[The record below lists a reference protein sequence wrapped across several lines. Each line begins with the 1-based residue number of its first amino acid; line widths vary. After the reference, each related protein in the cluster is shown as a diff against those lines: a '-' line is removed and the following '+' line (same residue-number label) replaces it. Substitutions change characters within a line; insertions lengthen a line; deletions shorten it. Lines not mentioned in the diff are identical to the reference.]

1 MSKNARSKQSRGTGS
16 ARASNGESSETQ
28 PVPAFKPPLTPS
40 RRRMFVAAGLLAV
53 WVGLL
58 LTLYVTAVFPE
69 KQKKA
74 VKTPEPQPATGTVP
88 R

>member
-1 MSKNARSKQSRGTGS
+1 MPKNARSKQSRGTGS
-16 ARASNGESSETQ
+16 VRAGDDDSSEARLAS
-28 PVPAFKPPLTPS
+28 AFKPPLTPS
-40 RRRMFVAAGLLAV
+40 RRRLFIAAGLLAV

-58 LTLYVTAVFPE
+58 LTLYVTAVFPA

-74 VKTPEPQPATGTVP
+74 VKTPEPQPATGTVS